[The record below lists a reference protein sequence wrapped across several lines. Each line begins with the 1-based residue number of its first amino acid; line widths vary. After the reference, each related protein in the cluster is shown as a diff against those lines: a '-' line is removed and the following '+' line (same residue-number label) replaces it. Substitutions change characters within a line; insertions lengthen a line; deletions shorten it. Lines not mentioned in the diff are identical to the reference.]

1 MIDEIPGD
9 LMQWLR
15 GFYFVAQKGSVTQA
29 AVTMGRGQPTITYHI
44 KRLERELGVTLFDR
58 SSGKMKL
65 TPEGR
70 HILEKVISIFEE
82 VKEIRNAH
90 RGEQLEYEGKIVITA
105 SHAII
110 DSFLPRY
117 IVHFTKKHP
126 GVTFHL
132 EGGVNEL
139 VFEKVE
145 SSETDFGIASVDF
158 VPNTMVCHDL
168 FETGMMLIAPKNN
181 TLFQGKS
188 PTLRRI
194 AQCPLILFSRTSTI
208 VPFIANRF
216 SQEQLKPRIV
226 MTLNNFASVKK
237 YVAHGLGASIL
248 SGFAISEDEKHLFDI
263 FPLNKYFP
271 KRKYGLLL
279 KKKKYLSP
287 AVRAFI
293 HSIKPDIQLKK

>member
-15 GFYFVAQKGSVTQA
+15 GFYFVAEKGSVTQA
-29 AVTMGRGQPTITYHI
+29 AITMRRGQPTITYQI
-44 KRLERELGVTLFDR
+44 KCLEKELGTTLFDR

-70 HILEKVISIFEE
+70 HVLKKVISIFEE
-82 VKEIRNAH
+82 VKEIRNTQ

-117 IVHFTKKHP
+117 IVNFTSTHP
-126 GVTFHL
+126 RVTFHA

-139 VFEKVE
+139 VFEMVE
-145 SSETDFGIASVDF
+145 SSETDFGIASVDA
-158 VPNTMVCHDL
+158 VPNTVVCHDL
-168 FETGMMLIAPKNN
+168 FETGMILIAPKNN
-181 TLFQGKS
+181 AFFQGKS

-194 AQCPLILFSRTSTI
+194 AQCPLVLLSRKGTT
-208 VPFIANRF
+208 VPFITKRF
-216 SQEQLKPRIV
+216 SQEQLKPRVV
-226 MTLNNFASVKK
+226 MTLNNFSSVKK
-237 YVAHGLGASIL
+237 YVTQGLGAAIL
-248 SGFAISEDEKHLFDI
+248 SGYAVSKEEKKQFDV

-271 KRKYGLLL
+271 KRKYGLLV

-287 AVRAFI
+287 TVKAFI
-293 HSIKPDIQLKK
+293 RSIKSDIQF